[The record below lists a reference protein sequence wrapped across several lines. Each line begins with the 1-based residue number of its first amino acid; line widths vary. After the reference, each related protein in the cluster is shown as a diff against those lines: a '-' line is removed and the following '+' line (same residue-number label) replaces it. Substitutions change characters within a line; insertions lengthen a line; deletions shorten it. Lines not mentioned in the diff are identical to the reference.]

1 MRRSLLA
8 GLAVAVAV
16 ALGGGYVGPATA
28 AASSGTGADLNFLQE
43 GSEFSGDVAH
53 FDLTTGQPNSTNP
66 VTIDWGDGT
75 TPTGG
80 TVKQIGTNS
89 YDVSGTHTY
98 AEEGNYLFFVTLH
111 TSEGDVQTFGVAHA
125 IDPAPSTTGATWR
138 WSSSSSP
145 AARYWRTALAPPAI
159 DTSCS
164 PAAARACSSADSIPS
179 VTKLKVVPPCIGIGS
194 RAWWVSTKTGAW

>member
-1 MRRSLLA
+1 MRPVRLPGRGPSGRFAPMRRSLLA

-28 AASSGTGADLNFLQE
+28 AASSGTAAELNFLQE
-43 GSEFSGDVAH
+43 GSEFSGVVAH

-80 TVKQIGTNS
+80 TVKQTATSS

-98 AEEGNYLFFVTLH
+98 AEEGNYLFVVTLH
-111 TSEGDVQTFGVAHA
+111 TSEGDVQTFGGAHV
-125 IDPAPSTTGATWR
+125 IDPAPMVTGVPVDVVRGTPLTNQRVATFIDFDPGGTVSDYSTT
-138 WSSSSSP
+138 
-145 AARYWRTALAPPAI
+145 I
-159 DTSCS
+159 DWGDGT
-164 PAAARACSSADSIPS
+164 SSA
-179 VTKLKVVPPCIGIGS
+179 G
-194 RAWWVSTKTGAW
+194 